1 MKIVAGHFLCNK
13 ERPNPLHKKVVLGHR
28 EISIQ
33 FRVFFFPLYLNRLFL
48 SCKNGRLILISG
60 QSTYS
65 HPACLLIMAG
75 VFEQLFRPQQK
86 TIYQDQKAMEL
97 EAAKEILAEVFRI
110 RLSEVDEMIRCRF
123 EVEVS
128 VKEDGLWPQEFW
140 L

>member
-1 MKIVAGHFLCNK
+1 M
-13 ERPNPLHKKVVLGHR
+13 
-28 EISIQ
+28 
-33 FRVFFFPLYLNRLFL
+33 LF
-48 SCKNGRLILISG
+48 
-60 QSTYS
+60 
-65 HPACLLIMAG
+65 MAG
-75 VFEQLFRPQQK
+75 VLEQLFRPQQK

-97 EAAKEILAEVFRI
+97 EAAKEILAEVFRV